1 MAKNLLDTSTVTLDD
16 ILSSSKVYHVPP
28 YQRDYSWSEEH
39 WEDLWEDI
47 KSLIEDEES
56 YHYMGS
62 IVLQR
67 KADKESNIIDGQQ
80 RFTTFTIIILAI
92 INRIEEL
99 ANSGNE
105 KEQNEERV
113 KILRRNYLGDKH
125 PTTLRYT
132 SKLFLNRNNDE
143 FFQSHLLQ
151 LREPNNINS
160 LAASNKKLHKAFRY
174 FSRKINELENVNEN
188 GAALASLITELL
200 SRRMLFIQINVED
213 ELSAYIV
220 FETLNARGVELTAT
234 DLLKNYLFSLIGDD
248 REIEMLQRKWK
259 RISDSV
265 GSDKFPDFVRYY
277 INSKRALVRA
287 ERLFKNIKDDIS
299 TAPQAIELL
308 DQLESNAKIFAAL
321 KNHNSEVWSER
332 HQVRPHILALSL
344 FNVKQITPMLL
355 AAYNEMSVAEFTR
368 VVKLS
373 VAISFRYSVICRKNP
388 NELEK
393 AYNSAAIKIS
403 NGEITTARQVH
414 NELRN
419 IYVSDEEFEQ
429 EFSTKVI
436 NNNRRKK
443 LVRYILFKLEG
454 TFPEGTSRSLE
465 LDDGT
470 IEHILPENPSRGWNS
485 EFPTDAQEQYIYR
498 LGNYT
503 LLEPTINRNIG
514 NAVFSNKRER
524 YNDSQYAMTNN
535 IEYVD
540 WNIQNLT
547 ERQQQLARKAC
558 HIWRSD
564 FAE

>member
-16 ILSSSKVYHVPP
+16 ILSSSKVYYVPP
-28 YQRDYSWSEEH
+28 FQRDYSWSEEH

-47 KSLIEDEES
+47 KSLIENEES

-80 RFTTFTIIILAI
+80 RFTTFTIIILSI

-99 ANSGNE
+99 AKNDNE

-113 KILRRNYLGDKH
+113 EILRRNYLGDKH
-125 PTTLRYT
+125 PTTLKYT

-143 FFQSHLLQ
+143 YFQDYLLQ
-151 LREPNNINS
+151 LRDANNVSS
-160 LAASNKKLHKAFRY
+160 LSGSNKKLNKAFKY
-174 FSRKINELENVNEN
+174 FSKKINELEAYRNN
-188 GAALASLITELL
+188 GSALASLITELV

-220 FETLNARGVELTAT
+220 FETLNARGVELTST

-248 REIEMLQRKWK
+248 REIELLQRKWK
-259 RISDSV
+259 RISDTV

-277 INSKRALVRA
+277 INSKRPLVRS
-287 ERLFKNIKDDIS
+287 ERLFKNIKDEIS
-299 TAPQAIELL
+299 SAPQAIELL
-308 DQLESNAKIFAAL
+308 EELEGNAEVFSAL
-321 KNHNSEVWSER
+321 KNHNSDIWKER
-332 HQVRPHILALSL
+332 QQVKPYIHALSL
-344 FNVKQITPMLL
+344 FNIKQITPMLL
-355 AAYNEMSVAEFTR
+355 AAYSMMTGAEFTK

-393 AYNSAAIKIS
+393 AYNSAAIRIT
-403 NGEITTARQVH
+403 NGEVTLARELH
-414 NELRN
+414 DELRG

-429 EFSTKVI
+429 DFSTKII
-436 NNNRRKK
+436 NNNKRKK
-443 LVRYILFKLEG
+443 LVRYILFKLEEDCPDG
-454 TFPEGTSRSLE
+454 IARDFLA
-465 LDDGT
+465 DNGT
-470 IEHILPENPSRGWNS
+470 IEHILPENPTSEWNDS
-485 EFPTDAQEQYIYR
+485 FPADAQEQYIYR

-503 LLEPTINRNIG
+503 LLEANINRDIG
-514 NAVFSNKRER
+514 NGIFQDKSIKYIESRYEMTKSIDGGNWTIER
-524 YNDSQYAMTNN
+524 
-535 IEYVD
+535 
-540 WNIQNLT
+540 LT
-547 ERQQQLARKAC
+547 DRQRHFARRAC

-564 FAE
+564 YA